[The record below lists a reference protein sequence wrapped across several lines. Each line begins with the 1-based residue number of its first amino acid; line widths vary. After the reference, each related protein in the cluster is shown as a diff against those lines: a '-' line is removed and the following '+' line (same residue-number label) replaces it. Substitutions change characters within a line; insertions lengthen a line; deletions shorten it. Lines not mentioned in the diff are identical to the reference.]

1 MKSEELER
9 LLKDVR
15 GMERRVEKMED
26 LITSMEERGYDKV
39 SDMLVELTDVSG
51 RKEKRQLITNRDLAD
66 TIMTLVKA
74 YYRKR
79 IDELKRELDSVEIK
93 IGGK

>member
-51 RKEKRQLITNRDLAD
+51 RKEKHQLITNRDLAD

-93 IGGK
+93 TGGK